1 VGNSEQQLLSIL
13 EDLKRCEAGLRAS
26 GREDT
31 AHLVSL
37 AVLELRMTLNGVS
50 DAELKALC
58 DEMLPVGDVSTQ
70 RAGEAKSSASPRR
83 RPLLR
88 LVK

>member
-1 VGNSEQQLLSIL
+1 VVNSDELLLSIL
-13 EDLKRCEAGLRAS
+13 ESLEQCEAALRSA
-26 GREDT
+26 GRDET

-37 AVLELRMTLNGVS
+37 AILELRTRLNGIS

-58 DEMLPVGDVSTQ
+58 DEMLPECDPSAEKAGDV
-70 RAGEAKSSASPRR
+70 KSSARERR

>member
-1 VGNSEQQLLSIL
+1 MLSIL
-13 EDLKRCEAGLRAS
+13 EDLKRCEASLRAC
-26 GREDT
+26 GRGDT

-37 AVLELRMTLNGVS
+37 AVLDLRMNLNGIS

-58 DEMLPVGDVSTQ
+58 DQMLPRSDVSTE
-70 RAGEAKSSASPRR
+70 RAGEARSSASPRR

>member
-1 VGNSEQQLLSIL
+1 LLSIL
-13 EDLKRCEAGLRAS
+13 EDLKRCEAALRAS

-37 AVLELRMTLNGVS
+37 AVLELRMSLNGIS

-58 DEMLPVGDVSTQ
+58 DAMLPESDVSDE
-70 RAGEAKSSASPRR
+70 RAGEAKSPASLRR